1 VVNTLRLWRLCRDV
15 HAAKAFSGE
24 GPFRYGGRWNP
35 TGVQV
40 VYCAESRSLAA
51 MEILV
56 HHLGTEVFKLSRW
69 VVISVDVP
77 EAVIEK
83 PPRVPDAWREQSPIP
98 TVQEFGARWVRERR
112 SAVLRVP
119 SAVVLGEFNYL
130 LNPVHP
136 DFEKIA
142 IGKPGQFL
150 FDTRFRA

>member
-1 VVNTLRLWRLCRDV
+1 VVNPLRLWRLCRDV

-35 TGVQV
+35 AGVQV

-56 HHLGTEVFKLSRW
+56 HHLGTEVFQLSRW

-77 EAVIEK
+77 EAAIEK
-83 PPRVPDAWREQSPIP
+83 PARVPDAWRDQSPIP
-98 TVQEFGARWVRERR
+98 TVQAFGASWVREGR
-112 SAVLRVP
+112 SAALRVP

-130 LNPVHP
+130 LNPLHA
-136 DFEKIA
+136 DFKKIV
-142 IGKPGQFL
+142 IGKPEPFL
-150 FDTRFRA
+150 FDTRFKA